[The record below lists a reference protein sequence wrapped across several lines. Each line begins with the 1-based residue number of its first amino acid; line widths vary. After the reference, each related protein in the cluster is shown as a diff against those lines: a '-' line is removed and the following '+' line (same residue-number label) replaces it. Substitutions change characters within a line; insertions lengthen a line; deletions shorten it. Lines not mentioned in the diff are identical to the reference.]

1 MNDIAALKVSIFT
14 LTDNMLISCNK
25 SQILPAAKH
34 NHNYL
39 PYRFCVHNPEYP
51 KMLVFLNYYK

>member
-51 KMLVFLNYYK
+51 KMLVF